1 MPIIKVEC
9 YTMNFIWV
17 VKVSFMKKSFVVQ
30 RRMFAL
36 KIMLYC
42 NRFFKKKFC
51 TSPNIVLDGMLSF
64 NKHISLYQNVCFA
77 KKKTQN
83 KLILWTTPMK
93 TIKNLC
99 YFLVAINLNN
109 LQMPTNFDYKSSF
122 WTSAL
127 VS

>member
-36 KIMLYC
+36 KIILYC
-42 NRFFKKKFC
+42 NRFFLKKFC

-64 NKHISLYQNVCFA
+64 NKHISLYQNVCIA
-77 KKKTQN
+77 KKNPKTN
-83 KLILWTTPMK
+83 
-93 TIKNLC
+93 
-99 YFLVAINLNN
+99 
-109 LQMPTNFDYKSSF
+109 
-122 WTSAL
+122 
-127 VS
+127 

>member
-9 YTMNFIWV
+9 YTMNCIWM

-36 KIMLYC
+36 KIILYS
-42 NRFFKKKFC
+42 NRFFKIFFC
-51 TSPNIVLDGMLSF
+51 MSPNIVLDCILSF
-64 NKHISLYQNVCFA
+64 NKHISLYQNVCIA
-77 KKKTQN
+77 KKTQN

-109 LQMPTNFDYKSSF
+109 LQMPTNFDYRSSF